1 MYSSLPMYYVEL
13 IHLEQTTLGSNVL
26 LRIVLKANRINK
38 MFCDAYSANNYFQ
51 LFSQDSHE
59 LQEWNLGENILKQ
72 SNKQNPIA
80 YISQL

>member
-26 LRIVLKANRINK
+26 LWIVLKANRINK

-51 LFSQDSHE
+51 LFS
-59 LQEWNLGENILKQ
+59 
-72 SNKQNPIA
+72 
-80 YISQL
+80 